1 MKRVYII
8 DLYSFVTYC
17 ARVKVRTGHRW
28 RKYKGHFR
36 GAAGVREAA
45 CSPPG
50 ENRTTAK
57 CLLSKRKS
65 QRAMKDILDHV
76 STMQGCSRSVHVNQL
91 SVESFRTA
99 FNCKPTPLLVR
110 NLAQTVYNTIYR
122 YTVNMFQAAAL
133 CPSQGN
139 VQRNLYVS
147 TRIVPKKKRL
157 TCI

>member
-8 DLYSFVTYC
+8 DLYSFVTFC

-50 ENRTTAK
+50 ENRMTAK
-57 CLLSKRKS
+57 ILLSKRKS

-91 SVESFRTA
+91 SVGSFRTA

-122 YTVNMFQAAAL
+122 YTVSMFQAAACGWCQDAL
-133 CPSQGN
+133 CPSQS
-139 VQRNLYVS
+139 R
-147 TRIVPKKKRL
+147 
-157 TCI
+157 